1 MSHIELPEAWEKHQH
16 GGLELIYKLHDES
29 LHEPGE
35 EREVRMVEKES
46 VTKRWM
52 EVSAQGSTL
61 PSLPSPDTFSELLL
75 RATHG
80 HFPRVEL
87 KDRRLK

>member
-1 MSHIELPEAWEKHQH
+1 MNEPYWA
-16 GGLELIYKLHDES
+16 HDES

-35 EREVRMVEKES
+35 EGEVRMGEEEA
-46 VTKRWM
+46 VTSEGR
-52 EVSAQGSTL
+52 EREGVRAQGSTL
-61 PSLPSPDTFSELLL
+61 PSLPSPDTLSELLL

-80 HFPRVEL
+80 HFPRDEL